1 MLWYLPDGK
10 FVDLLLKIWPN
21 VRVVTFFTRMSSQ
34 YSYHVRILYCYFFFG
49 PQAEHR

>member
-10 FVDLLLKIWPN
+10 FVDLLSKIWPN
-21 VRVVTFFTRMSSQ
+21 VREVTFFTCMSSH
-34 YSYHVRILYCYFFFG
+34 YSYQFRKLYCYFWFG